1 MFDPKEVDL
10 INRYVKKRDDEMAE
24 RRESIRRSSID
35 AAVLANA
42 TRRAMDDLGLDGEGL
57 DPPSTGITSPEVL
70 TGGPSSPPSAAVTIS
85 GKGTAREVHGSR
97 CRCNPGRALNV
108 L

>member
-10 INRYVKKRDDEMAE
+10 INRYVKKRDGEMAE

-42 TRRAMDDLGLDGEGL
+42 ARRAMEEFGLDGEEF
-57 DPPSTGITSPEVL
+57 DPPSTGITSPDVL
-70 TGGPSSPPSAAVTIS
+70 TGGPSAAVTSS
-85 GKGTAREVHGSR
+85 GKGTAREVSCLDHRRNSIR
-97 CRCNPGRALNV
+97 V
-108 L
+108 LDVF